1 MSSESRRLSTL
12 LGHLKA
18 TAPPLAAGTATKT
31 SAYRYSLD
39 ASCLGCLTAE
49 QRQQYEDSG
58 FIVVKDLVS
67 QHNLG
72 VYRERFKQ
80 ICMKKV
86 KVCRL

>member
-1 MSSESRRLSTL
+1 MSESRRLSTL

-18 TAPPLAAGTATKT
+18 TAPAAAAAAAATST
-31 SAYRYSLD
+31 YRYSLD

-49 QRQQYEDSG
+49 QRQQYEDNG
-58 FIVVKDLVS
+58 FIVVKGLVS
-67 QHNLG
+67 QHNLD

-86 KVCRL
+86 KVYRLK